1 MCNPSIKIIGVEELQ
16 VRTHHVLLCISSLI
30 VGHHAVEVALIIVAE
45 RIIASIEISDPNNDL
60 IKLC

>member
-45 RIIASIEISDPNNDL
+45 RIIASTGYQ
-60 IKLC
+60 